1 VSDIQKGRQITLAFE
16 YIQQVFRECQRLI
29 FKVDSQMAPE
39 WTNLYGNRITR
50 DVSASL
56 QYPDDWL
63 VEAIFRV
70 YENKNE
76 NELVN
81 KVITITFWG
90 EEVEQPIIT
99 AGKIVYTDINIL
111 LVVIDGN
118 LDLDEIFRPTLNHL
132 NTLCKYET
140 DR

>member
-1 VSDIQKGRQITLAFE
+1 MSDIQKGRQITLAFE

>member
-1 VSDIQKGRQITLAFE
+1 MSDIQKGRQITLAFE

-70 YENKNE
+70 YENKMKMNW
-76 NELVN
+76 LT
-81 KVITITFWG
+81 KSLQSPFG
-90 EEVEQPIIT
+90 EKKWNSQLLLPVRL
-99 AGKIVYTDINIL
+99 YTQI
-111 LVVIDGN
+111 
-118 LDLDEIFRPTLNHL
+118 
-132 NTLCKYET
+132 
-140 DR
+140 